1 MLLPPR
7 PSSICSTCW
16 NGPLRERLGL
26 SGQPIERSWDFSIP
40 AHSCTGG
47 FAYDISSEDLLSGTS
62 SRCKWCLFVVKHCPK
77 EALRLPAQ
85 MMRIR
90 VGNTRQGD
98 FVVIINNV
106 EVRNGFVYTDLVDP
120 IAKYVPRGSHPPDVE
135 SQRALALAKA
145 CLERCVRQ
153 HDSCRKRSSLHPK
166 APSPRRL
173 IDCTNPLRP
182 RILDTKRTPCVYV
195 TLSYVWGED
204 QPHKTSSANI
214 SSYIRHGIDNET
226 LPQTIRDAIYV
237 AHTLQIQY
245 LWTDGL
251 CIIQDSPEDKRRELA
266 SMRDIYRH
274 AYLTIDAASAEKATD
289 GFLQAQ
295 SLSDSGLP
303 LPFFYPRGHG
313 EQAEIGTLYIS
324 HSVKRPLQDPRTRYG
339 SYNVASWRVR
349 NNGLT
354 TIDSLTGGYT
364 GRRAWCLQETLL
376 STRCLVF
383 SDSTVQLRCQ
393 TTTRNING
401 APHND
406 SLDVPRLPGV
416 AFYPQ
421 PRIERYS
428 YEWKNIRQL
437 WSRIVRE
444 YSSRSLSYPSDKLVA
459 CAALAETFAC
469 ALGSEYVAGLWDDSF
484 IFHDLLWQRTSWSPR
499 PVAYRAPSWSW
510 ASVDGEVSMI
520 FDYLDP
526 SAEALVEVIDCKV
539 AAQSK
544 KLPFGPVSDG
554 SLILRGRLFACAS
567 GQESPLAI
575 VHLQLGSTRGAYR
588 YTTRILVGPRQT
600 RTLKVCMNV
609 FIDILIVQVE
619 PSYDFDD
626 TVNSKELWAVP
637 VLKRFLHDGG
647 FKQCEGLLLVPD
659 TIPSIRGG
667 AKSKRKKRRVF
678 QRVGHFRTYSPEN
691 AWKLASD
698 AERSPV
704 TATEFELV

>member
-1 MLLPPR
+1 
-7 PSSICSTCW
+7 
-16 NGPLRERLGL
+16 
-26 SGQPIERSWDFSIP
+26 
-40 AHSCTGG
+40 
-47 FAYDISSEDLLSGTS
+47 
-62 SRCKWCLFVVKHCPK
+62 
-77 EALRLPAQ
+77 

-145 CLERCVRQ
+145 CLE
-153 HDSCRKRSSLHPK
+153 
-166 APSPRRL
+166 RRL

-575 VHLQLGSTRGAYR
+575 VHLQLGSTR
-588 YTTRILVGPRQT
+588 
-600 RTLKVCMNV
+600 
-609 FIDILIVQVE
+609 VQVE